1 MGRSEFVA
9 QMVKNPLARRENWVR
24 SLGWEDSPGEG
35 KGYPLQ
41 YSGLENSMD
50 YIVHGGCK
58 ELEATEQ
65 LSQNN
70 HNSLSYAELSVASTP
85 SLGSVSEPPVK
96 FSVAVAWR
104 LLCC

>member
-9 QMVKNPLARRENWVR
+9 QLVKNPLARWENWVQ
-24 SLGWEDSPGEG
+24 SLSWEDSPGEG

-41 YSGLENSMD
+41 YSGLENCK
-50 YIVHGGCK
+50 GFWGCE

-70 HNSLSYAELSVASTP
+70 HNSLSYAELSVASTL

-96 FSVAVAWR
+96 FSVAVVWR